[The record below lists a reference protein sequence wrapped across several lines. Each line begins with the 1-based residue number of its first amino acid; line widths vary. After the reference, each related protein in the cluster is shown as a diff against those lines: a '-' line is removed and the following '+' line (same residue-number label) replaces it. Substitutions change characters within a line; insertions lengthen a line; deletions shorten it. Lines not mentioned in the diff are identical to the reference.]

1 MGGIGGND
9 EDTAAGARFG
19 DSPGGRASRLADA
32 AFAAV
37 ENED

>member
-1 MGGIGGND
+1 MCGIGGND
-9 EDTAAGARFG
+9 EDTPAGARFG
-19 DSPGGRASRLADA
+19 DSAGGGASRLADA

>member
-1 MGGIGGND
+1 MGRIGGND
-9 EDTAAGARFG
+9 EDTPAGARLG